1 MPANSSKSTA
11 KINPLLSATARFA
24 TIVLLTIASA
34 CDILFLLQKEKPM
47 KRKLWNKNFT
57 LLIQGNAVSTIGDVM
72 YGIAIGYWVYQATGS
87 SALMGVMT
95 SISMFVTMFLSPFC
109 GGIVDKCNRKSL
121 IVAIDLIQGFVML
134 TVGVLAYLNALS
146 VPIVLVAAL
155 LASIGSV
162 FYSPAI
168 STILLDIIP
177 RDELVRGES
186 VYSSINS
193 TINLVGSALSGVMV
207 LALGVPLIVVING
220 ASNLYSAI
228 TEMFVKV
235 PKSTQQNQPVTVKGL
250 FNDFSMSVKTVF
262 SDGCLKIFVPCALI
276 VNLLAAGPLSL
287 LLPFCMER
295 EFHVDF
301 YGYIVACWSLSCLVA
316 ALMLGI
322 FKFKPK
328 TQYWLMT
335 LGFVLTTPF
344 MVSAFLAPNGILA
357 CVFAFVAGFF
367 NCIGNS
373 IFNASM
379 MLALPKEN
387 RNAIL
392 GVFNSASVG
401 GTALSTVIYGLLGE
415 FFPLHIVFSVGTSLA
430 LPIMIFMCFHPR
442 IKRFVQ
448 DPPPDEDKT
457 EEQLPPSETQQQTA

>member
-1 MPANSSKSTA
+1 
-11 KINPLLSATARFA
+11 
-24 TIVLLTIASA
+24 
-34 CDILFLLQKEKPM
+34 M

-134 TVGVLAYLNALS
+134 TVGVLAYFNALS

-262 SDGCLKIFVPCALI
+262 SDGCLKIFVPCALKTK
-276 VNLLAAGPLSL
+276 
-287 LLPFCMER
+287 
-295 EFHVDF
+295 
-301 YGYIVACWSLSCLVA
+301 
-316 ALMLGI
+316 LGI
-322 FKFKPK
+322 
-328 TQYWLMT
+328 
-335 LGFVLTTPF
+335 
-344 MVSAFLAPNGILA
+344 ARILH
-357 CVFAFVAGFF
+357 
-367 NCIGNS
+367 
-373 IFNASM
+373 
-379 MLALPKEN
+379 EN
-387 RNAIL
+387 LR
-392 GVFNSASVG
+392 
-401 GTALSTVIYGLLGE
+401 
-415 FFPLHIVFSVGTSLA
+415 
-430 LPIMIFMCFHPR
+430 
-442 IKRFVQ
+442 
-448 DPPPDEDKT
+448 
-457 EEQLPPSETQQQTA
+457 